1 MLVIHV
7 LLQVVAAHPIVI
19 VKFDKQYPYG
29 DKEDQFKR
37 FAERSS
43 SQKDLLVAEVPISE
57 YGEKENEALRERF
70 GVSKDDYPAYKLFL
84 KGNLDNPVNYSG
96 DSSADDLT
104 RFVRQEGG
112 LWIGM
117 PGCLQELDKLAAEF
131 MSGDGNARKQS
142 LDSARTF
149 VEGLEDEKSKNNG
162 NVYVKIMEKI
172 LDKGDDYVATE
183 TKRVG
188 GLAEGKVTNDKK
200 EMFKTRINILS
211 SFHVPVTETKDEL

>member
-1 MLVIHV
+1 M
-7 LLQVVAAHPIVI
+7 LLQVVAAHPAVI

-37 FAERSS
+37 FAERSN
-43 SQKDLLVAEVPISE
+43 SQKDLLVAEVTISE

-84 KGNLDNPVNYSG
+84 KGNVDNPVNYSG

-104 RFVRQEGG
+104 RFVKLEGG
-112 LWIGM
+112 LWIGL
-117 PGCLQELDKLAAEF
+117 PGCLQNLDKLAAEF
-131 MSGDGNARKQS
+131 MAGDEDARKQS
-142 LDSARTF
+142 LDSARAIF
-149 VEGLEDEKSKNNG
+149 EGLEDENDKKNAK
-162 NVYVKIMEKI
+162 VYIKIMEKI
-172 LDKGDDYVATE
+172 LEKGDDYVSTE

-188 GLAEGKVTNDKK
+188 GLAEGKVTSDKK

-211 SFHVPVTETKDEL
+211 SFQFTSAGTKDEL